1 MDSIRH
7 SSRIHF
13 TPPRTTSR
21 ALLLGPQ
28 ANVFD
33 GLATRASFLTSK
45 AAFSGGFSAAICGT
59 ATPRLS
65 GGRRGVIRASGGG
78 PEGAGKSAGGKR
90 EERAGPTAETSP
102 LVRFAWYASEAFGKA
117 VATVRGGE
125 AEGGKGK
132 GATAEGEP
140 AVVERDAAIKALR
153 EDYDKSY
160 FVTGEMTM
168 WLYEPDC
175 EFADPFVS
183 FNGRDRFKQ
192 NVSNLG
198 SFMEE
203 VSLKILDWQESEGT
217 VTTKWRFSC
226 VLGLPWRPILA
237 ASGSTDHF
245 FNESTGKIYKHVE
258 RWDISPADGVK
269 QLLKPNPKLRKR

>member
-7 SSRIHF
+7 SSRFHF

-28 ANVFD
+28 ANEFD

-65 GGRRGVIRASGGG
+65 GGRRGVILASGGG
-78 PEGAGKSAGGKR
+78 PGGAGKSAEGKR

-160 FVTGEMTM
+160 FVTGDWWDGTWQMGIGGT
-168 WLYEPDC
+168 PR
-175 EFADPFVS
+175 
-183 FNGRDRFKQ
+183 GRWR
-192 NVSNLG
+192 L
-198 SFMEE
+198 
-203 VSLKILDWQESEGT
+203 EG
-217 VTTKWRFSC
+217 R
-226 VLGLPWRPILA
+226 LM
-237 ASGSTDHF
+237 
-245 FNESTGKIYKHVE
+245 
-258 RWDISPADGVK
+258 
-269 QLLKPNPKLRKR
+269 